1 MTHRPLQHTKI
12 YTKRST
18 TATYKW
24 TPTPSF
30 KEHLSLT
37 IPPPDPSREH
47 SRFSADTPTGDAF
60 SLGEFAT
67 HKYSP
72 HSKPPDLEDGSAG
85 SLDKWSTTRR
95 FLHFFS
101 SLWASRK
108 EGVALAV
115 PKIPEWRPFNIGRQ
129 ATQGPSA
136 PCDEPPLTRIQRL
149 RERAPIAALVVFL
162 LYLFINVIILN
173 VRLFSLTRM
182 PVERSVIAT
191 PVNTSTTSYELPANT
206 QQCITQYTLNASN
219 DPIGY
224 PCNTCLPL
232 LATLLGP
239 DIEFCTWSG
248 VRCDGTSRVL
258 SLRLIFPAIPVSLPA
273 EFTNLTALEALEI
286 VGDGKSPG
294 GRNANRTIRSWPFPA
309 SFGTLTML
317 TSLHLENTALG
328 ALPDTLNKVTSLTL
342 VRNAHVGSSLPP
354 SIGDGT
360 LRSLVVNSES
370 LTMSAAQK
378 TALCGGQLRTCDL
391 RTTGIHACGACLVG

>member
-24 TPTPSF
+24 TPTPSSQGSLVSSSRF

-47 SRFSADTPTGDAF
+47 SRFSADTPTGHTF

-108 EGVALAV
+108 EGGDSFVPGVALAV

-191 PVNTSTTSYELPANT
+191 PMNTSTTSYELPANT

-232 LATLLGP
+232 LAAFSMSEIVIYPAALDATQFCSLRSIWEDAGQLGQAGLEAGGWVQ

-248 VRCDGTSRVL
+248 VRCDGTSRVVSLSVFMIFSLPWL
-258 SLRLIFPAIPVSLPA
+258 SLHR
-273 EFTNLTALEALEI
+273 
-286 VGDGKSPG
+286 
-294 GRNANRTIRSWPFPA
+294 
-309 SFGTLTML
+309 
-317 TSLHLENTALG
+317 
-328 ALPDTLNKVTSLTL
+328 
-342 VRNAHVGSSLPP
+342 
-354 SIGDGT
+354 
-360 LRSLVVNSES
+360 
-370 LTMSAAQK
+370 
-378 TALCGGQLRTCDL
+378 C
-391 RTTGIHACGACLVG
+391 